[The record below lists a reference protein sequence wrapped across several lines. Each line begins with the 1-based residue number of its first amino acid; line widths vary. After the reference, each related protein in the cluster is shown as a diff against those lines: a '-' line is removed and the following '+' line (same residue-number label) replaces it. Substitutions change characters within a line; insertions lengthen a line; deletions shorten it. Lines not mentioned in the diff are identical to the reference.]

1 MAQSFD
7 LHEQAAH
14 CGRQAQDCT
23 DIGLRDRLP
32 GFAEE
37 YAAHAVREATAEII
51 RTAGP
56 EDRDPG

>member
-14 CGRQAQDCT
+14 CGRHARDCT
-23 DIGLRDRLP
+23 GIGLRDRLP
-32 GFAEE
+32 GFAEQ
-37 YAAHAVREATAEII
+37 YTARAVLEASGEVI

-56 EDRDPG
+56 EDRSPG